1 VRSEGS
7 QLINFLEVI
16 AGLTISLF
24 LPGFTSSFLLLPRKN
39 DLDWIERL
47 AIGFGMNAVL
57 VVLTG
62 FMLGGHERFADF
74 WHLVTGTEGISAVN
88 LWLVLSAETFVM
100 FIILFYRNFRI
111 HTLSMNVEKIKGA
124 FEKFFREILSRFSTK
139 PAEFAQWVRRSNEQI
154 ILLFVLLF
162 SIALKAYPLY
172 YFGGFPYGDTDMAV
186 FWGLKTIKS
195 HMIPDYSYASTFGL
209 RPSDISTPGLHMH
222 LASVGLL
229 TNIPLVFVSGIIVV
243 FLSLAGSLLIYAI
256 TYQLTQNRKEAILAT
271 LFLSCTLPFLRYT
284 NKPGEHYQNLMGEV
298 FILLI
303 IVLFLIGAN
312 KKRFSPY
319 IAAFVCMATL
329 VTIHAL
335 STFIF
340 AFIFLGMASAVIIFK
355 GKEVKELVR
364 THTLHISI
372 FSILLISTSI
382 FLILGPQ
389 RILLPELLKKFM
401 GSPPQQ
407 ILLVPLTQYSLFLG
421 KTYLPMAFVGAFS
434 IFCAKKVLHKEEKFR
449 YTCLLLWIAAI
460 FFLTQGPRFGIGIH
474 PARVIYYL
482 APPLALLAS
491 IGAYYFLEKLKR
503 ILYLG
508 NRRIILGCLTIVI
521 IGAPVLEA
529 GYSMS
534 NTFEFVKVSPRAC
547 NLDAETYGIVKWL
560 EGNTSE
566 YDKILVDY
574 IRSGRLEWLLAS
586 GRRVSIRMGWWDMFV
601 IVQREYAS
609 DPRPET
615 FVAYK
620 SQRDFNK
627 IFMMGNNPIS
637 LFLLKEHNFTY
648 LVTTRDSMDI
658 FSTNPFL
665 ILALETQSYIIY
677 KVDLGANVSIE
688 EHDEFLL
695 SPLTL
700 ANDLGDSDD
709 FLAGSEVF
717 LDPLGRWRKNYTQ
730 NTTTQINTNTTL
742 SVYFDVYD
750 YVSSVWDR
758 DGDGHP
764 DEELRLLLRYFDNGV
779 DFSVHYLTEEATLEQ
794 VGSVSGNDT
803 GEFEIVEFKV
813 GDVVSLKEWLVSF
826 EIRTKNASAFI
837 LDWVA
842 MG

>member
-1 VRSEGS
+1 
-7 QLINFLEVI
+7 
-16 AGLTISLF
+16 
-24 LPGFTSSFLLLPRKN
+24 
-39 DLDWIERL
+39 
-47 AIGFGMNAVL
+47 
-57 VVLTG
+57 
-62 FMLGGHERFADF
+62 
-74 WHLVTGTEGISAVN
+74 
-88 LWLVLSAETFVM
+88 
-100 FIILFYRNFRI
+100 
-111 HTLSMNVEKIKGA
+111 
-124 FEKFFREILSRFSTK
+124 
-139 PAEFAQWVRRSNEQI
+139 
-154 ILLFVLLF
+154 
-162 SIALKAYPLY
+162 
-172 YFGGFPYGDTDMAV
+172 
-186 FWGLKTIKS
+186 
-195 HMIPDYSYASTFGL
+195 
-209 RPSDISTPGLHMH
+209 
-222 LASVGLL
+222 
-229 TNIPLVFVSGIIVV
+229 
-243 FLSLAGSLLIYAI
+243 
-256 TYQLTQNRKEAILAT
+256 
-271 LFLSCTLPFLRYT
+271 LSCTISFLRYT

-303 IVLFLIGAN
+303 VLFFLIGAN

-335 STFIF
+335 STFVF
-340 AFIFLGMASAVIIFK
+340 VFIFLGMASAVIIFK
-355 GKEVKELVR
+355 GKEVKDLLR
-364 THTLHISI
+364 TPLHISI
-372 FSILLISTSI
+372 FSILVISTSI

-389 RILLPELLKKFM
+389 RVLLPELLRKFM
-401 GSPPQQ
+401 ESPPQQ
-407 ILLVPLTQYSLFLG
+407 ILLVPLTRYSLFLG

-434 IFCAKKVLHKEEKFR
+434 IFYARKVLHKEEKFR
-449 YTCLLLWIAAI
+449 YACLLLWIAAI
-460 FFLTQGPRFGIGIH
+460 FFLTQGPRFGISIH

-491 IGAYYFLEKLKR
+491 IGTYYFLEKLKR

-547 NLDAETYGIVKWL
+547 NLNAETYGIVKWL
-560 EGNTSE
+560 EENTSE

-601 IVQREYAS
+601 IVQHEYTS

-615 FVAYK
+615 FIAYK

-637 LFLLKEHNFTY
+637 LLLLKEHNFTN
-648 LVTTRDSMDI
+648 LVTTRESMDT

-665 ILALETQSYIIY
+665 ILALETQSYVIY
-677 KVDLGANVSIE
+677 KVDLGANVSIGGY
-688 EHDEFLL
+688 DEFLL

-709 FLAGSEVF
+709 FLIGSEVF
-717 LDPLGRWRKNYTQ
+717 LDPLDGWRKNYTQ

-742 SVYFDVYD
+742 RVYFDVYN
-750 YVSSVWDR
+750 YVSSVWDKN
-758 DGDGHP
+758 GDGHP
-764 DEELRLLLRYFDNGV
+764 DEELRLLLRYFDNGIS
-779 DFSVHYLTEEATLEQ
+779 FSIHYLTEEATLEQ
-794 VGSVSGNDT
+794 IGSVSGNDT
-803 GEFEIVEFKV
+803 GEFKIVEFKV
-813 GDVVSLKEWLVSF
+813 GDVISLKEWLVSF
-826 EIRTKNASAFI
+826 EIRTKNASAFT